1 MVLYGRSLILVF
13 QEVFGGVVGAF
24 GGGGGGG
31 ALGAGLFHKVLGF
44 S

>member
-1 MVLYGRSLILVF
+1 MVLYGRSLILIF

-24 GGGGGGG
+24 GGGGG
-31 ALGAGLFHKVLGF
+31 LGAGLFHKVLGF

>member
-1 MVLYGRSLILVF
+1 MVLYGRSLILIF

-31 ALGAGLFHKVLGF
+31 GGGWALGY
-44 S
+44 SIRY